1 MSDVAPI
8 REQIDRQIRPGQ
20 PGGATGVN
28 RLPTAPL
35 LGATK
40 TTVANR
46 YDWDDETNHRYGLYG
61 RSRYGVVR
69 YLGVS

>member
-1 MSDVAPI
+1 MSQVATI

-20 PGGATGVN
+20 AGATAVAN
-28 RLPTAPL
+28 RLPTAAT
-35 LGATK
+35 LGSTK

-46 YDWDDETNHRYGLYG
+46 YDWDDEANHRYGLYG
-61 RSRYGVVR
+61 RTRYGAVR

>member
-1 MSDVAPI
+1 MPHVASI
-8 REQIDRQIRPGQ
+8 CEQIDRQIRPGQ
-20 PGGATGVN
+20 AGAATVPN
-28 RLPTAPL
+28 RLLTAQL

-46 YDWDDETNHRYGLYG
+46 YDWDDETNNRYGLYG

-69 YLGVS
+69 YLAVA

>member
-1 MSDVAPI
+1 MPDVALI

-20 PGGATGVN
+20 ATGATVVN
-28 RLPTAPL
+28 RMPTVPL

-46 YDWDDETNHRYGLYG
+46 YDWDEETNHRYGLYG
-61 RSRYGVVR
+61 RSRYGLVR
-69 YLGVS
+69 YLGIS

>member
-1 MSDVAPI
+1 MSQVATI

-20 PGGATGVN
+20 ARAATVSN
-28 RLPTAPL
+28 RLPTASV
-35 LGATK
+35 LGSTK

-61 RSRYGVVR
+61 RTRYGAVR